1 MRWYDDNDDANDSLN
16 YDDDSNIDDADKR
29 EDKNINAE
37 QWKWRSRWR

>member
-1 MRWYDDNDDANDSLN
+1 MTMRWHDDNDDASLN

-37 QWKWRSRWR
+37 Q